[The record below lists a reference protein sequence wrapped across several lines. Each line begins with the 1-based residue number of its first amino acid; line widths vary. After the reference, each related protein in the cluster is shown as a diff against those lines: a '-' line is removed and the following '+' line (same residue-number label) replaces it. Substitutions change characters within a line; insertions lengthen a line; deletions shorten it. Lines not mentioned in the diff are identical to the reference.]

1 MTAFSLTTLRARVR
15 EKADMPST
23 QFVTD
28 TANSLDAFINEG
40 IQKLHD
46 KLIEAYDSDYVE
58 KSQAFTYVANQD
70 VSLPTDFYKLLGVD
84 LNYGAGVV
92 TLNKYNRR
100 ERNSY
105 KNINALGLFGPMPS
119 YKLTSVGGLAGT
131 GALRFLP
138 QPAAGSTGVIWYSP
152 QATVLVA
159 GGDTVNVP
167 GGWERYIVAYAAMCC
182 LDKEESD
189 SSQQMKLLADMD
201 QEFKAIINN
210 RDASQP
216 TQSVDVDNVNNPI
229 LWW

>member
-28 TANSLDAFINEG
+28 TATSIDAFINEG

-58 KSQAFTYVANQD
+58 KSVAFTYVPNVD
-70 VSLPTDFYKLLGVD
+70 LSLPVDFYKLLGVD

-92 TLNKYNRR
+92 SLDKYNRR
-100 ERNSY
+100 ERNSF
-105 KNINALGLFGPMPS
+105 KNFSALGLYGPMPA
-119 YKLTSVGGLAGT
+119 YKLTSVGGIAGT

-138 QPAAGSTGVIWYSP
+138 QPSAGATGVIWYSP
-152 QATVLVA
+152 QATTLTA
-159 GGDTVNVP
+159 GADTVNVP
-167 GGWERYIVAYAAMCC
+167 GGWERYVVAYAAMCC

-189 SSQQMKLLADMD
+189 SSAMVRLLADMD
-201 QEFKAIINN
+201 DEFKAIINN
-210 RDASQP
+210 RDAGQP